1 MIDPSGASDPLPAP
15 DPPVA
20 RDPRRSIG
28 RQGEDLALD
37 HLRALGFEAVARN
50 HRTRHGE
57 IDLIVFDGRVLAF
70 VEVKTRIL
78 RARPGPG
85 PPPASPLE
93 GLRARQRVRLRR
105 LVAAWLTEVE
115 DRPSA
120 GEIRVDAIGIVLDS
134 RHRLVRL
141 DHVEGVL

>member
-1 MIDPSGASDPLPAP
+1 MTQPPSPPPRSGAAPPA
-15 DPPVA
+15 A
-20 RDPRRSIG
+20 CDPRRSVG
-28 RQGEDLALD
+28 RQGEQLALE
-37 HLRALGFEAVARN
+37 HLQALGFEPVARN

-78 RARPGPG
+78 RGRPGPG
-85 PPPASPLE
+85 PAPTSPLE
-93 GLRARQRVRLRR
+93 GIRSRQRVRLRR
-105 LVAAWLTEVE
+105 LVAAWLSEVE

-120 GEIRVDAIGIVLDS
+120 AEIRVDAIGIVLDG
-134 RHRLVRL
+134 RRRLLRL